1 LEFIKN
7 LIISAPELARNVLCV
22 FLEAMILTN
31 WRSISEM
38 LAANFSDFGQLILQL
53 FTANFCL
60 FLIMLDKV
68 LAVLNKLHEVFAS

>member
-1 LEFIKN
+1 
-7 LIISAPELARNVLCV
+7 
-22 FLEAMILTN
+22 
-31 WRSISEM
+31 M